1 MVTRVH
7 RVEQRTDGSCTD
19 FAPQICRGSQSNIQ
33 MSRVQHIHVRE
44 LTISWGKYHP
54 QELEK
59 TIIGIHRRSGIAPL
73 PTSQTEESHNSQ
85 GFE

>member
-1 MVTRVH
+1 
-7 RVEQRTDGSCTD
+7 
-19 FAPQICRGSQSNIQ
+19 

-59 TIIGIHRRSGIAPL
+59 TIIGIHRRPGIAPL
-73 PTSQTEESHNSQ
+73 PTSQTEESHNS
-85 GFE
+85 